1 VGREHDPTAAGDL
14 VNLVD
19 VVLLGLVVFSI
30 YTGWRNGL
38 VAGVL
43 SFIGFLGGALA
54 GAYLAPHLV
63 GSLDGV
69 VAAVLGIGVV
79 VLCAGFGNVLASM
92 LARVIRE
99 RVTWKPVRF
108 VDSAGGS
115 VFGALSVLLVA
126 WVMAS
131 ALVVVPLG
139 PVSSELRGSKV
150 LDTVDQALPD
160 SAKGWVGGLRAALD
174 STGFPQAFGGFALD
188 PVIPVDAPDP
198 ALLKDPAVRA
208 AWGSLV
214 KVEGVAQDCSTQV
227 DGSGFVYANDHVM
240 TNAHVVAGVT
250 DPVVLVRGTGKAWP
264 ATVVYSDPQ
273 VDVAVLYV
281 PGLHAPSLTF
291 AGTAQR
297 GDAAVVA
304 GFPGGGPLDANAAR
318 IRGRISARGSDIYGH
333 GTVTRDVYAIRGTVR
348 PGNSGGPLLA
358 PDGRV
363 DGVIFAAALQDP
375 ETGYALT
382 AAQVAPA
389 AKAGARA
396 TKPVDTGSCA
406 TR

>member
-1 VGREHDPTAAGDL
+1 
-14 VNLVD
+14 VNAVD
-19 VVLLGLVVFSI
+19 IVLIGLVLLSI
-30 YTGWRNGL
+30 YTGWSNGL

-43 SFIGFLGGALA
+43 SFVGFMGGALF
-54 GAYLAPHLV
+54 GAYLAPHVV
-63 GSLDGV
+63 GTMGGF
-69 VAAVLGIGVV
+69 VAAALGIGIVV
-79 VLCAGFGNVLASM
+79 VGAGLGNLLASM
-92 LARVIRE
+92 LARVIRD

-115 VFGALSVLLVA
+115 IFGALSVLLVA

-139 PVSSELRGSKV
+139 PVSTALRGSKV
-150 LDTVDQALPD
+150 LDQIDQTLPGT
-160 SAKGWVGGLRAALD
+160 AKDWVGGLRSALD

-188 PVIPVDAPDP
+188 PVIPIDAPDP
-198 ALLKDPAVRA
+198 ALLKNPAVRA

-214 KVEGVAQDCSTQV
+214 KVEGVAEECSTQV
-227 DGSGFVYANDHVM
+227 DGSGFVYAADHVM
-240 TNAHVVAGVT
+240 TNAHVVAGVES
-250 DPVVLVRGTGKAWP
+250 PVVLVRGTGKAWP
-264 ATVVYSDPQ
+264 AVVVYSDPD

-281 PGLHAPSLTF
+281 PGLNAPALSF
-291 AGTAQR
+291 AGAAVR
-297 GDAAVVA
+297 GDEAVIA
-304 GFPGGGPLDANAAR
+304 GFPGGGPLEAGAAR
-318 IRGRISARGSDIYGH
+318 IRGKLSARGSDIYGH

-382 AAQVAPA
+382 ASQVAAA
-389 AKAGARA
+389 AKAGGRA
-396 TKPVDTGSCA
+396 TEPVATGSCA

>member
-1 VGREHDPTAAGDL
+1 VGRHRAATTAGHL
-14 VNLVD
+14 VNVVD
-19 VVLLGLVVFSI
+19 LILLGLVAFSI

-43 SFIGFLGGALA
+43 SFAGFMGGALA
-54 GAYLAPHLV
+54 GAYLAPHVV
-63 GSLDGV
+63 GNLEGA
-69 VAAVLGIGVV
+69 VAVVLGIGLVV
-79 VLCAGFGNVLASM
+79 IGAGFGNVLASM
-92 LARVIRE
+92 LARVIHD

-108 VDSAGGS
+108 VNSAGGS

-126 WVMAS
+126 WIMAS

-150 LDTVDQALPD
+150 LDSIDQALPD
-160 SAKGWVGGLRAALD
+160 TAKSWVGGLRSALD
-174 STGFPQAFGGFALD
+174 GTGLPQAFGGFSLD
-188 PVIPVDAPDP
+188 PVLPIDAPDS

-214 KVEGVAQDCSTQV
+214 KVEGVAQECSTQV
-227 DGSGFVYANDHVM
+227 DGSGFVFAADRVM
-240 TNAHVVAGVT
+240 TNAHVVAGVEN
-250 DPVVLVRGTGKAWP
+250 PVVLVRGTGKAWP
-264 ATVVYSDPQ
+264 ATVVYSDPDI
-273 VDVAVLYV
+273 DVAVLSV
-281 PGLHAPSLTF
+281 PGLHAPALTF

-297 GDAAVVA
+297 GDAAVIA
-304 GFPGGGPLDANAAR
+304 GFPGGGPLDAAAAR
-318 IRGRISARGSDIYGH
+318 IRGKISARGSDIYGH
-333 GTVTRDVYAIRGTVR
+333 GTVTRDVYAVRGTVR

-363 DGVIFAAALQDP
+363 YGVIFAAALQDP

-382 AAQVAPA
+382 ASQVAAA

-396 TKPVDTGSCA
+396 TAAVDTGSCA